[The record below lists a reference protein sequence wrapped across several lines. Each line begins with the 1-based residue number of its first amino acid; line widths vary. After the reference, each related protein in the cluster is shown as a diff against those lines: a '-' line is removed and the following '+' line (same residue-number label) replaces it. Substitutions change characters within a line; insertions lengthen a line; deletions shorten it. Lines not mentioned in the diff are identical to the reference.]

1 MNVLG
6 LAVQTGNVSNLGP
19 RALCSSFEEEGLGH
33 PNLGRP
39 YSETFPNVKLES
51 NAMFNVRH
59 HNQHANEWEKI
70 CNPTSKFGHEFH
82 CCVPN

>member
-6 LAVQTGNVSNLGP
+6 LAVQTGNVSNLDP

-39 YSETFPNVKLES
+39 YSETFPRPVVFFSWTDMTPALVTHDMAVHFRE
-51 NAMFNVRH
+51 
-59 HNQHANEWEKI
+59 
-70 CNPTSKFGHEFH
+70 
-82 CCVPN
+82 